1 MLSFMKS
8 KLRNKLIVHLDL
20 CMFLQHFY
28 AFENFWYDVIIQ
40 KWKEMHVRHGD
51 EAKFGSEFVKFS

>member
-1 MLSFMKS
+1 MEDEHIFNMLSFMKS
-8 KLRNKLIVHLDL
+8 KLRNKLTVRLDL

-28 AFENFWYDVIIQ
+28 AFFENFWYDVVIQ

-51 EAKFGSEFVKFS
+51 EA